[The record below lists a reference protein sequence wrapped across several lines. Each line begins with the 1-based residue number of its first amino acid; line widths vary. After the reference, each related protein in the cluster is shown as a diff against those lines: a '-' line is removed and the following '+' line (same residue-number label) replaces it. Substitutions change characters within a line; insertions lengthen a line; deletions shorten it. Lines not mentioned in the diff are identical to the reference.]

1 MAIIPTTSIT
11 GDKQVDQILK
21 ALGREAIKDADIKA
35 VLRKVARPL
44 INDIKSRTPVDEG
57 NLKKSIG
64 IIKGLKGKKGKPF
77 VIVGPRYYSPYK
89 GFHAHLIEAGSEIFN
104 VGYSGTKM
112 FFQAFQGWKGGGYNA
127 MKDQLL
133 ALLEKKLEKI
143 KKV

>member
-11 GDKQVDQILK
+11 GDQKIDQILK
-21 ALGREAIKDADIKA
+21 ALGKEAIKDADIKA

-44 INDIKSRTPVDEG
+44 INDIKSKTPVDEG

-89 GFHAHLIEAGSEIFN
+89 GFHAHLIEAGSDIYN
-104 VGYSGTKM
+104 VGYPGTKM
-112 FFQAFQGWKGGGYNA
+112 IFQAFQGWKSGGYSV
-127 MKDQLL
+127 MKNQLL
-133 ALLEKKLEKI
+133 GLLEKKLSKLEK
-143 KKV
+143 

>member
-1 MAIIPTTSIT
+1 MAILPKVSLT
-11 GDKQVDQILK
+11 GDKQIDQILK
-21 ALGREAIKDADIKA
+21 ELGREAIKDAEIKS

-89 GFHAHLIEAGSEIFN
+89 GFHAHLIEAGSDMYN
-104 VGYSGTKM
+104 VGYPGTKM
-112 FFQAFQGWKGGGYNA
+112 IFQAFQGWKSGGYTV
-127 MKDQLL
+127 MKSQLL
-133 ALLEKKLEKI
+133 SLLEKKLSKLEK
-143 KKV
+143 